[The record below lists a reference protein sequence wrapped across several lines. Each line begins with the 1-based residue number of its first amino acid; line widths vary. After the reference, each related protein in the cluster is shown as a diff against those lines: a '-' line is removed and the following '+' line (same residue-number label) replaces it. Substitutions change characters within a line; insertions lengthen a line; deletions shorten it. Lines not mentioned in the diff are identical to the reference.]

1 MRQRDWDDV
10 HSDVTAPAPEVVP
23 EEGRPE
29 RGRLSEAAPARGRA
43 RPRPDAPGRP
53 GAGPRYG
60 QDQYGRD
67 QYGRDQYEHGDEDG
81 YPARESRGPAFSEH
95 GLNEHGLNERRHNER
110 RRDGFGRE

>member
-53 GAGPRYG
+53 GAGPRAG
-60 QDQYGRD
+60 QPQHARAQTARAKYDRGAEA
-67 QYGRDQYEHGDEDG
+67 GS
-81 YPARESRGPAFSEH
+81 PARESRGPAFSEH
-95 GLNEHGLNERRHNER
+95 GLNEH
-110 RRDGFGRE
+110 